1 VDIVTSEGELG
12 VMKNLQRKAEQAD
25 RLFSSLVA
33 EMRNELAVNRKT
45 TFTKEMEIPTWLS

>member
-25 RLFSSLVA
+25 RLFSSLVS